1 MTEIWI
7 IVALL
12 IGIVIGRFW
21 DMQGKPRER
30 KGGRARER
38 PDKADRETD
47 RETAVR
53 NRQVQNML
61 NYNGDTQ
68 QKIDPSTILERR

>member
-1 MTEIWI
+1 MEEVLI
-7 IVALL
+7 IVAMVT
-12 IGIVIGRFW
+12 GIAIGRLW

-30 KGGRARER
+30 KGKRARER
-38 PDKADRETD
+38 PEMPDRETE

-61 NYNGDTQ
+61 NYDGTTQ

>member
-7 IVALL
+7 IVAMV
-12 IGIVIGRFW
+12 IGIVIGRLW
-21 DMQGKPRER
+21 DKQGKPRER
-30 KGGRARER
+30 KGKRARER
-38 PDKADRETD
+38 PKTPDRETE
-47 RETAVR
+47 REAAVR

-61 NYNGDTQ
+61 NYDGNTQ